1 MHFNLSFKQ
10 NLHRILVKLETEN
23 ENLDVK
29 IFITP
34 LQLKSWTYYCVS
46 IDDYGS
52 MYVFQ
57 GHTDWNGSKRL
68 VGKLYGWL
76 AFFTIA

>member
-34 LQLKSWTYYCVS
+34 AKELNLLLC
-46 IDDYGS
+46 
-52 MYVFQ
+52 
-57 GHTDWNGSKRL
+57 
-68 VGKLYGWL
+68 LY
-76 AFFTIA
+76 